1 MKEDY
6 AANKPMYMEL
16 LNNEGE
22 VNIWTEMVRG
32 LLGGRARH
40 SFASLLQVAI
50 EKIHDE
56 LRFLKDQK
64 NVLEGKTD
72 EKPLSYNPKWRQLKM
87 KIQRLLGE
95 DGILL
100 FPSHPTFAPFH
111 RESYLKPMNFV
122 YTAIFN
128 ALGFPVT
135 QVPLGLDSDTGLPL
149 GIQVVGGMY
158 MDRLT
163 IAVAKDLEKAFGG
176 WKCPAKIL

>member
-1 MKEDY
+1 MI
-6 AANKPMYMEL
+6 L
-16 LNNEGE
+16 LIL
-22 VNIWTEMVRG
+22 V
-32 LLGGRARH
+32 
-40 SFASLLQVAI
+40 
-50 EKIHDE
+50 
-56 LRFLKDQK
+56 
-64 NVLEGKTD
+64 
-72 EKPLSYNPKWRQLKM
+72 
-87 KIQRLLGE
+87 RLLGE